1 MAGSPANRTDYKV
14 KDQVP
19 KLFGADT
26 YEYGFV
32 QISTLGK
39 DGKWISTF
47 LQKRTLIC
55 SYP

>member
-1 MAGSPANRTDYKV
+1 MAGSPANRTDHEV

-19 KLFGADT
+19 KFFGANT

-39 DGKWISTF
+39 DGK
-47 LQKRTLIC
+47 
-55 SYP
+55 